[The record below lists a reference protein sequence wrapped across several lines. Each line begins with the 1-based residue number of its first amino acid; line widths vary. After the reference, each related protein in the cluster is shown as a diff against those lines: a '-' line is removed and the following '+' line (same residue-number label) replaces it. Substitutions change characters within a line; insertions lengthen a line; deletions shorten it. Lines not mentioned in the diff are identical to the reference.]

1 MPRANDPAAAASPGR
16 EVFRALAR
24 AVWRRRARAGL
35 ALALLVAS
43 KLAFVG
49 VPALLKQIVDRF
61 SHPESLG
68 ILPVFL
74 LLAYALLRLAGGVFN
89 ELRDI
94 VFSRISE
101 RIVADYTRRAFAH
114 LHALGARFHLT
125 RQTGGVVRD
134 VERGTAGIGF
144 LLGMALL
151 TILPT
156 LVEIG
161 AVVAI
166 IAAAYAWPFI
176 AIIIVTF
183 VAYTVATRLLTERRA
198 ALQRQRIELD
208 ARANGRIVDSLLN
221 YETVK
226 AFANERYES
235 QRLDALLEERQS
247 IALRTQHALSTL
259 HVAQSTVIAAGVG
272 AVMLYAGQRVA
283 AGILTVGDLVLI
295 NSYILQVCL
304 PLNSLGF
311 VFRQAKDAML
321 DVERLL
327 RLLRQPADVIER
339 PGMPTLQVTR
349 GEVRFEAVSF
359 GYDAARQV
367 LWDVDFTIPPGG
379 TVAVVGGSG
388 SGKSTLARLL
398 LRFYD
403 PQQGRVLIDGRDIRE
418 VTQAS
423 LRQQIGIVPQD
434 TVLFND
440 SIAYNIAYG
449 QPGLGAG
456 RPPASLASVIDAARA
471 AHVHEFIGNLPEQYD
486 TPVGERGLKLSGGE
500 KQRLAIARALLRNP
514 PILIFDEATS
524 ALDTRSERAI
534 QAELDRISRDRT
546 TLVIAHRLST
556 VVDADQILVLERGRV
571 VERGR
576 HAELLAADG
585 LYAQMWALQ
594 QTQGEIEKTE
604 QKLAMQPVNLLA
616 LLAGVV
622 DALRPVLEARSI
634 TLYTALDEQSSRVT
648 GDPSGL
654 QKLFWDLCTS
664 VIDLSAAGGR
674 IELEVERAGPHA
686 RVVVA
691 GQRAG
696 AGEPPPAPRASEL
709 PLDPLRARSVVELNR
724 GTLDLAEHSDGA
736 LRYCVELPLRA
747 VDEIRPAREKNGVR
761 PFGSLDGL
769 RVMAIDD
776 EDDAREA
783 LGAVLESRG
792 ARVQTARSG
801 HAAIEQLARLPS
813 DAWPEV
819 LICDIALGDESGYDV
834 LRQLRALEGARDVA
848 LERRLPAVALTGY
861 AGADDRMRAL
871 MAGFQIHLAKPVDPE
886 ELVATVGT
894 LARRKP
900 AARAH

>member
-1 MPRANDPAAAASPGR
+1 MNEIAPSAPAAEAAGPSVTW
-16 EVFRALAR
+16 ELAR
-24 AVWRRRARAGL
+24 AIWRFRARAGI
-35 ALALLVAS
+35 ALALLIAS

-49 VPALLKQIVDRF
+49 VPVLLKHIVDRF
-61 SHPESLG
+61 SHPEALG
-68 ILPVFL
+68 VLPAFL
-74 LLAYALLRLAGGVFN
+74 LLGYALLRLAGGVFN

-94 VFSRISE
+94 VFSRVTE
-101 RIVADYTRRAFAH
+101 RIVADYTQRAFAH

-144 LLGMALL
+144 LIGIALL

-156 LVEIG
+156 IVEIA
-161 AVVAI
+161 AVVGI
-166 IAAAYAWPFI
+166 MAAAYSSVFTLII
-176 AIIIVTF
+176 AVTF
-183 VAYTVATRLLTERRA
+183 AAYALTTRFLTERRA

-226 AFANERYES
+226 AFANEGYES
-235 QRLDALLEERQS
+235 QRLSGLLDTRQG

-259 HVAQSTVIAAGVG
+259 HVAQSAVIAAGVG

-295 NSYILQVCL
+295 NSYIIQVCL

-321 DVERLL
+321 DVERLFA
-327 RLLRQPADVIER
+327 LLRQRAEVSESAGLPPLR
-339 PGMPTLQVTR
+339 VTH
-349 GEVRFEAVSF
+349 GEVRFEKVSF

-403 PQQGRVLIDGRDIRE
+403 PARGRVLIDGQDVRN

-423 LRQQIGIVPQD
+423 LRRHIGIVPQD
-434 TVLFND
+434 TVLFNET
-440 SIAYNIAYG
+440 IAYNIAYG
-449 QPGLGAG
+449 APGATL
-456 RPPASLASVIDAARA
+456 PSVIDAARA
-471 AHVHEFIGNLPEQYD
+471 AHVHDFISALPEQYE

-500 KQRLAIARALLRNP
+500 KQRIAIARAILRNP
-514 PILIFDEATS
+514 AILIFDEATS

-534 QAELDRISRDRT
+534 QDELDRISKDRT

-556 VVDADQILVLERGRV
+556 VVDADRILVLERGRV
-571 VERGR
+571 VEQGR
-576 HAELLAADG
+576 HDELLAANG
-585 LYAQMWALQ
+585 LYAQMWRLQ
-594 QTQGEIEKTE
+594 QAQHEIERTE
-604 QKLAMQPVNLLA
+604 QKLAMQPVNLLS

-622 DALRPVLEARSI
+622 DALRPALDAKNL
-634 TLYTALDEQSSRVT
+634 TLYTSFAENSARVN

-654 QKLFWDLCTS
+654 QRALHDLCAN
-664 VIDLSAAGGR
+664 VVDLSPPGGR
-674 IELEVERAGPHA
+674 VELELERAGPDA
-686 RVVVA
+686 RVRIS
-691 GQRAG
+691 GRRA
-696 AGEPPPAPRASEL
+696 APGEAAETGLRAATA
-709 PLDPLRARSVVELNR
+709 PLDPLHVRSIVESNKGRLEMLELS
-724 GTLDLAEHSDGA
+724 GGDLHF
-736 LRYCVELPLRA
+736 CVELPLRA
-747 VDEIRPAREKNGVR
+747 LSNPETARPPDAT
-761 PFGSLDGL
+761 PAYSLDGL

-776 EDDAREA
+776 QDDAREA

-792 ARVQTARSG
+792 ARVQALASG
-801 HAAIEQLARLPS
+801 HAAIERLAALPRE
-813 DAWPEV
+813 AWPEV

-834 LRQLRALEGARDVA
+834 LRQLRALEGARDTE
-848 LERRLPAVALTGY
+848 LQERLPAIALTGY
-861 AGADDRMRAL
+861 ADADNRMRAL
-871 MAGFQIHLAKPVDPE
+871 MAGFQIHLAKPVNAD